1 METMKK
7 RLNLPLYQKILIG
20 MLLGLLYGWFS
31 VLQQWQFFTFNYIQP
46 LGDVF
51 MRLLQLIA
59 VPLVIASLVTGLAQ
73 MKDIASLGRLG
84 VRTLILFL
92 MTTFMAVAIGLG
104 IANLVKPGNQLSAKV
119 RAEL

>member
-1 METMKK
+1 MKK

-31 VLQQWQFFTFNYIQP
+31 ILQQWQFFTFNYIQP

-92 MTTFMAVAIGLG
+92 MKLIVV
-104 IANLVKPGNQLSAKV
+104 LVLIQ
-119 RAEL
+119 